1 MPFVVPT
8 TSVFS
13 YTSDGSASGR
23 SHVDRDG
30 FMSRIGASVFAY
42 PPGGLESAVT
52 AWGFWAGPAPPGTST
67 LTVLARGFTLVRGYC
82 FALGGWARAWA
93 TINATVEEFEPTQR
107 PVEHFFDRPDPD
119 HAEIALP
126 PTARPGAF
134 QLIRTVRG
142 NPIILVNQETSG
154 SESSPSRSTPN
165 ATRRGCSCR
174 SRLETSIAVGSD
186 RCSGLNPRWTGTQS
200 RTSHSISGPSFS
212 LSGSRWAKGP
222 REGGLALGGRTFGPA
237 FSRPGLCPGRATGS
251 QAGSEEER
259 AVSGSLG
266 VELYVAGVSGH
277 GHGDRSE
284 QLRLQVVDVERSLLW
299 L

>member
-1 MPFVVPT
+1 VPFVVPT

-67 LTVLARGFTLVRGYC
+67 LTVLARGFTWVRGYC

-107 PVEHFFDRPDPD
+107 PVEHFFDRPDPG

-126 PTARPGAF
+126 PTERPGAF

-154 SESSPSRSTPN
+154 
-165 ATRRGCSCR
+165 
-174 SRLETSIAVGSD
+174 VGV
-186 RCSGLNPRWTGTQS
+186 Q
-200 RTSHSISGPSFS
+200 SFS
-212 LSGSRWAKGP
+212 IDAQRDA
-222 REGGLALGGRTFGPA
+222 
-237 FSRPGLCPGRATGS
+237 PGLFMPITPGNFYRCWIGS
-251 QAGSEEER
+251 VQWAQSALDGD
-259 AVSGSLG
+259 AVSNIAFDFGAVFFAFG
-266 VELYVAGVSGH
+266 
-277 GHGDRSE
+277 
-284 QLRLQVVDVERSLLW
+284 
-299 L
+299 